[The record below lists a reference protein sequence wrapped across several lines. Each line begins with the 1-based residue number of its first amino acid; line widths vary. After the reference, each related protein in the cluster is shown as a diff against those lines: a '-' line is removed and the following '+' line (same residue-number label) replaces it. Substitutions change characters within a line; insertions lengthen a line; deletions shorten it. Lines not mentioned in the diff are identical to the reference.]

1 MFNYTI
7 TGIMLSFSVIFL
19 IIVSLDLEYTTSYKI
34 SFGQTSN
41 FSDGNNV
48 ISNSNSSSSSS
59 GSGINSSNIETATTE
74 EQQQEEGTATT
85 AAANTTDD
93 WLTFSNNKFELKY
106 PPHDWMAEKK
116 LSKFHVLDFKLIKN
130 NPFSFIGISFS
141 SLADSD
147 KLTNEIILDEAENFG
162 RSASSSGYEIYE
174 VLQKN
179 LNKYNIDTNPSSS
192 HIIKYKYQDKE
203 LEGKLME
210 IFSVIDKKLFTLTY
224 QSTIENFDKDLPVVE
239 KIVDS
244 IKIIN

>member
-7 TGIMLSFSVIFL
+7 ISIMLSFSVIFL

-48 ISNSNSSSSSS
+48 ISNSNSSSSS
-59 GSGINSSNIETATTE
+59 GINSSNIETATTE
-74 EQQQEEGTATT
+74 EQQQEEGIATT

-162 RSASSSGYEIYE
+162 RSTSSSGYEIYE

-192 HIIKYKYQDKE
+192 HIIKYKYQGKE

-210 IFSVIDKKLFTLTY
+210 IFSIIDKKLFTLTY
-224 QSTIENFDKDLPVVE
+224 QSTIENFDKDLSMVE
-239 KIVDS
+239 KIIDS
-244 IKIIN
+244 IKIMN

>member
-1 MFNYTI
+1 
-7 TGIMLSFSVIFL
+7 MLSFSVIFL
-19 IIVSLDLEYTTSYKI
+19 IIVSLDFEYTTSYKI

-48 ISNSNSSSSSS
+48 ISKSNSSSSSS
-59 GSGINSSNIETATTE
+59 SGINSSNIETATTE

-210 IFSVIDKKLFTLTY
+210 IFSIIDKKLFTLTY
-224 QSTIENFDKDLPVVE
+224 QSTIENFDKDLPTVE
-239 KIVDS
+239 KIIDS
-244 IKIIN
+244 IKIMN

>member
-7 TGIMLSFSVIFL
+7 ISIMLSFSVIFL

-59 GSGINSSNIETATTE
+59 GINSSNIETATTE
-74 EQQQEEGTATT
+74 EQQQEEGIATT

-210 IFSVIDKKLFTLTY
+210 IFSIIDKKLFTLTY
-224 QSTIENFDKDLPVVE
+224 QSTIENFDKDLPTVE
-239 KIVDS
+239 KIIDS
-244 IKIIN
+244 IKIMN